1 MKTLN
6 VLKTSCVALG
16 LLSLAACSSMG
27 SNGANGGDLSTT
39 ALGQQ
44 YGVQPMGVGN
54 DILLAAPH
62 NQSYY
67 YDFNM
72 SNLKPQYVASVQAQA
87 NYMVAHPSATILVA
101 GNTDARGS
109 HEYNMALGER
119 RAMSVVGLLKQD
131 GVKPSQ
137 IRYISYGDMRP
148 IALGNTDAAY
158 AQNRRVDLTYQ
169 SK

>member
-1 MKTLN
+1 MKTAN
-6 VLKTSCVALG
+6 VLKMSCVALG

-27 SNGANGGDLSTT
+27 HGANGNNLSTT
-39 ALGQQ
+39 ALGSQ

-67 YDFNM
+67 YDYNVSM
-72 SNLKPQYVASVQAQA
+72 LKPQYVASVQAQA
-87 NYMVAHPSATILVA
+87 NYMASHPSATILVA

-119 RAMSVVGLLKQD
+119 RALSVVTLLKQS
-131 GVKPSQ
+131 GVKASQ

-148 IALGNTDAAY
+148 IALGNSDTAF
-158 AQNRRVDLTYQ
+158 AQNRRVDLTYK

>member
-27 SNGANGGDLSTT
+27 GNGANGGLSTT

-54 DILLAAPH
+54 DVLLAAPH

-72 SNLKPQYVASVQAQA
+72 ANLKPQYVASVQAQA

-119 RAMSVVGLLKQD
+119 RALSVVSLLKQD
-131 GVKPSQ
+131 GVKASQ

-148 IALGNTDAAY
+148 IALGSTEAAWM
-158 AQNRRVDLTYQ
+158 QNRRVDLTYQ

>member
-1 MKTLN
+1 MKTTN
-6 VLKTSCVALG
+6 VLKMSCLALG

-27 SNGANGGDLSTT
+27 GNGANNLSTT
-39 ALGQQ
+39 ALGSQ

-54 DILLAAPH
+54 NILLAAPH

-72 SNLKPQYVASVQAQA
+72 SVLKPQYVASVQAQA
-87 NYMVAHPSATILVA
+87 NYMVAHPSATLLVA

-119 RAMSVVGLLKQD
+119 RALSVVNLLKQS
-131 GVKPSQ
+131 GVKSSQ

-148 IALGNTDAAY
+148 IALGNTETAY

>member
-6 VLKTSCVALG
+6 VLKTSCLALG
-16 LLSLAACSSMG
+16 LLSLAACSTMG
-27 SNGANGGDLSTT
+27 GNGATGGDLSTT

-54 DILLAAPH
+54 DVLLAAPH

-87 NYMVAHPSATILVA
+87 NYMVAHPSATVLVA

-119 RAMSVVGLLKQD
+119 RAMSVVSLLKQD

-137 IRYISYGDMRP
+137 IRFISYGDMRP
-148 IALGNTDAAY
+148 IALGNTESAY

>member
-1 MKTLN
+1 MKKINL
-6 VLKTSCVALG
+6 LKLSCVAIG
-16 LLSLAACSSMG
+16 LLSLTACSTMGRNG
-27 SNGANGGDLSTT
+27 SNGNLSTT
-39 ALGQQ
+39 ALGNQ

-67 YDFNM
+67 YDVNK
-72 SNLKPQYVASVQAQA
+72 SILTSQYVASVNAQA
-87 NYMVAHPSATILVA
+87 NYMVSHPSAKVLVA

-119 RAMSVVGLLKQD
+119 RAMSVVNLLRQD
-131 GVKPSQ
+131 GVRASQ
-137 IRYISYGDMRP
+137 ISHISYGDMRP
-148 IALGNTDAAY
+148 IALGSTETAW